1 MGFDQGG
8 ELDLARVPIA
18 VGEAVIESMKSI
30 HHDMARI
37 DDFEAPGL
45 CVVAIGNP
53 SR

>member
-1 MGFDQGG
+1 MGFDQSP
-8 ELDLARVPIA
+8 EVDLARVPIA
-18 VGEAVIESMKSI
+18 VGEAVVASMKSI

-37 DDFEAPGL
+37 DDLEAPGL